1 MAIADFVAGRKIL
14 EVKNRAIFCRAKIRN
29 LKRRFPKTLADDTPL
44 VKHADSLTQRI
55 FEGDR
60 KFMELVQAP
69 DIDFDDPQLLPRMK
83 KLIKLWEEEV
93 SNLCFD
99 LLTVVAEST
108 ENLPAAAENRL
119 ATVIALPQAPYLSSA
134 LIADHIADRAALT
147 TSTTA
152 DNQQQQ
158 Q

>member
-1 MAIADFVAGRKIL
+1 MAITDFVAGRKIL
-14 EVKNRAIFCRAKIRN
+14 EIKNRAIFCKAKIRN
-29 LKRRFPKTLADDTPL
+29 LKKRLPKTLADDTPL

-55 FEGDR
+55 FDGDR
-60 KFMELVQAP
+60 KFMELVQSP
-69 DIDFDDPQLLPRMK
+69 DIDFDDPQLLPKMK

-108 ENLPAAAENRL
+108 ENLPAVENRL
-119 ATVIALPQAPYLSSA
+119 STVIALPQAPYFSGA
-134 LIADHIADRAALT
+134 PLT

-152 DNQQQQ
+152 DDQQ
-158 Q
+158 

>member
-1 MAIADFVAGRKIL
+1 MAIADFVAGRKIS
-14 EVKNRAIFCRAKIRN
+14 EIKNRAIFCRAKIRN
-29 LKRRFPKTLADDTPL
+29 LKRRLPKTLADDTPL

-69 DIDFDDPQLLPRMK
+69 DIDSDDPQLLPRMK

-108 ENLPAAAENRL
+108 ENLPAAENRL
-119 ATVIALPQAPYLSSA
+119 ATVIALPQANYLSTA
-134 LIADHIADRAALT
+134 LIADHIADRAALMS
-147 TSTTA
+147 STTA
-152 DNQQQQ
+152 DDQQ
-158 Q
+158 

>member
-1 MAIADFVAGRKIL
+1 MAITDFVAGRKIL

-44 VKHADSLTQRI
+44 VKHADSLTHRI

-60 KFMELVQAP
+60 KFMELVQSP
-69 DIDFDDPQLLPRMK
+69 DIDFDDPQLLPKMK

-99 LLTVVAEST
+99 LLTLVAEST
-108 ENLPAAAENRL
+108 ENLPAAETRL

-134 LIADHIADRAALT
+134 LIADHIADRAALMS
-147 TSTTA
+147 STTA
-152 DNQQQQ
+152 DDQQ
-158 Q
+158 

>member
-1 MAIADFVAGRKIL
+1 MAITDFVAGRKIL
-14 EVKNRAIFCRAKIRN
+14 EIKNRAIFCRAKIRN
-29 LKRRFPKTLADDTPL
+29 LKRRLPKTLADDTPL

-60 KFMELVQAP
+60 KFMELVQSP
-69 DIDFDDPQLLPRMK
+69 DIDFDDPQLLPKMK

-108 ENLPAAAENRL
+108 ENLPAAENCL
-119 ATVIALPQAPYLSSA
+119 AKVIVLPQAPYLSSA
-134 LIADHIADRAALT
+134 ALMS
-147 TSTTA
+147 STTA
-152 DNQQQQ
+152 DDQQ
-158 Q
+158 

>member
-1 MAIADFVAGRKIL
+1 MAIADFVAGRKIS
-14 EVKNRAIFCRAKIRN
+14 EIKNRAIFCRAKIRN
-29 LKRRFPKTLADDTPL
+29 LKRRLPKTLADDTPL

-69 DIDFDDPQLLPRMK
+69 DIDADDPQLLPRMK

-119 ATVIALPQAPYLSSA
+119 ATVIALPQVPYLSSA
-134 LIADHIADRAALT
+134 LIADQIADRAALT

-152 DNQQQQ
+152 DDQQ
-158 Q
+158 

>member
-1 MAIADFVAGRKIL
+1 MAITDFVAGRKIL
-14 EVKNRAIFCRAKIRN
+14 EIKNRAIFLRAKIRN

-60 KFMELVQAP
+60 KFMELVQSP

-83 KLIKLWEEEV
+83 KLIRLWEEEV

-108 ENLPAAAENRL
+108 ENLPAAAAENRL
-119 ATVIALPQAPYLSSA
+119 AAVIALPQAPYLSSA
-134 LIADHIADRAALT
+134 LIADQIADRAALT
-147 TSTTA
+147 SSTTA
-152 DNQQQQ
+152 DDQQ
-158 Q
+158 

>member
-1 MAIADFVAGRKIL
+1 
-14 EVKNRAIFCRAKIRN
+14 
-29 LKRRFPKTLADDTPL
+29 
-44 VKHADSLTQRI
+44 
-55 FEGDR
+55 
-60 KFMELVQAP
+60 MELVQSP

-83 KLIKLWEEEV
+83 KLIRIWEEEV

-108 ENLPAAAENRL
+108 ENLPAAAENRC

-134 LIADHIADRAALT
+134 LIADQIADRAALM

-152 DNQQQQ
+152 DDQQ
-158 Q
+158 